1 MHMTANKLDL
11 RHEIER
17 LMFRQLVED
26 GGRDTVTTKP
36 LEGLSFGIDRPRD
49 YRQSVAMLRRIA
61 AVSTA
66 LLSDHARKARGD
78 GLSWDDIAPAVL
90 GHEAEE
96 YDDPAV
102 ETFRRVAPRPSIR
115 FDDVIASWTCASCGQ
130 WIRDTGPYGDSP
142 ADAEQ
147 GHADNCTRHA
157 ADQAGWHRRAG
168 WDDPE
173 N

>member
-17 LMFRQLVED
+17 LMFRQLVETR
-26 GGRDTVTTKP
+26 GRDAVTTKP
-36 LEGLSFGIDRPRD
+36 LEGLSFGIDRPSD
-49 YRQSVAMLRRIA
+49 YRLSVEMLRRLA
-61 AVSTA
+61 AVSTS

-102 ETFRRVAPRPSIR
+102 ETFRRVAPRPSMR
-115 FDDVIASWTCASCGQ
+115 FDDVVASWRCTACDK
-130 WIRDTGPYGDSP
+130 WIRDTGPYGDNP
-142 ADAEQ
+142 ADQER
-147 GHADNCTRHA
+147 GHAGDCARHV
-157 ADQAGWHRRAG
+157 ADQAAWRRRAG
-168 WDDPE
+168 WDDDE
-173 N
+173 